1 MVTLQAAKHIL
12 LCASNLPFSC
22 PSLSIF
28 ILNGKEREFTK
39 ALRNW
44 QFLVE
49 CGVFLISIYFLQV
62 EWPWEH
68 NYHQSWQMWK
78 RQILPVSD
86 WNVILTFLKLAWW
99 VTKDRDT
106 AGSGD
111 VVAIIPFPCFELLS
125 KKILCQVTL
134 APPAIS
140 TLTRLATDRFFN
152 FHNCT
157 LHSKGLK
164 ERKSGIISEDDI
176 IS

>member
-1 MVTLQAAKHIL
+1 MVTLQTAEHIL

-28 ILNGKEREFTK
+28 IFNRKEKEFTK

-49 CGVFLISIYFLQV
+49 CGMFLISIYFLQV

-68 NYHQSWQMWK
+68 NYLQSWQVWK

-86 WNVILTFLKLAWW
+86 WNVIPTFLKLAWW
-99 VTKDRDT
+99 VTKDRDV
-106 AGSGD
+106 AGSGE
-111 VVAIIPFPCFELLS
+111 VVAVIPFPCFELLS
-125 KKILCQVTL
+125 KKILCQGIL

-140 TLTRLATDRFFN
+140 TLKGWPTDRLTFRIVFSVQRGSRIEN
-152 FHNCT
+152 QAWSLNT
-157 LHSKGLK
+157 V
-164 ERKSGIISEDDI
+164 
-176 IS
+176 

>member
-1 MVTLQAAKHIL
+1 MVTLQTAEHIL

-28 ILNGKEREFTK
+28 IFKREEREFTK

-49 CGVFLISIYFLQV
+49 CGIFLISIYFLQV
-62 EWPWEH
+62 EWPREH
-68 NYHQSWQMWK
+68 NYLQSWQVWK

-86 WNVILTFLKLAWW
+86 WNVKRTFLKLAWW
-99 VTKDRDT
+99 VTKDRDI
-106 AGSGD
+106 AGSGE

-125 KKILCQVTL
+125 KKILCQGIL

-140 TLTRLATDRFFN
+140 TLKGLPTDRLTFRIVFSVQRG
-152 FHNCT
+152 
-157 LHSKGLK
+157 SKTENQAWFLK
-164 ERKSGIISEDDI
+164 TI
-176 IS
+176 